1 MIKIFIIYY
10 LFILFDKFLVINER
24 KNVYILNVYLFL
36 LVIIENDVI
45 GKWCFY

>member
-45 GKWCFY
+45 GK

>member
-24 KNVYILNVYLFL
+24 KIVYILNVYLFL

-45 GKWCFY
+45 GK